1 MIVRHQDTFQM
12 MQNQLDNTLIGRV
25 YYNSYILYSFLF
37 YIDLLS
43 SLSLNDTIESKTITS
58 ARRLYG
64 SCIDE
69 TSIEMKSID
78 TILSF
83 ITKELGGWP
92 ILEGSKWNHSTFNFS
107 RLLLKLHE
115 YNKNPIYN
123 INTKI
128 DLINSSI
135 YCIRVYDK

>member
-1 MIVRHQDTFQM
+1 M

-25 YYNSYILYSFLF
+25 YYSYILYSFLF

-43 SLSLNDTIESKTITS
+43 SLSLIESKTITN

-83 ITKELGGWP
+83 IGKELGGWP
-92 ILEGSKWNHSTFNFS
+92 ILEGSRWNHSRFNFS